1 MSDIVLSRPVPDA
14 LPVAIAKYV
23 VQHLTTELQG
33 KRYVTVAGATAVA
46 SALGY
51 SVREAEGGSRYVR
64 KTEDLPGYWECTAEV
79 LDPSGAV
86 IGRGTGMV
94 ADDESPWNRR
104 QHFARRAMASTRAA
118 GRALR
123 LAVGHLFA
131 GLGAGVQSVTL
142 EEMPEVEYEPPKAS
156 TPAKAATPPASVFPP
171 PDEEAGEFTGVLVK
185 AWPPRPGK
193 KGIGI
198 DVETPEGKVKL
209 GVFKEHHVADCR
221 ELEGSD
227 VVVSWRRSKDGKYLN
242 LEGILATKPK
252 ALPKPPPGDPDQDV
266 PF

>member
-1 MSDIVLSRPVPDA
+1 LNDIILSRPVPEA

-23 VQHLTTELQG
+23 VTHLTTELQG

-64 KTEDLPGYWECTAEV
+64 KTDDLPGYWECTAEV

-86 IGRGTGMV
+86 IGRGSGMV
-94 ADDESPWNRR
+94 ADDEPMWKGR

-131 GLGAGVQSVTL
+131 GLGQGVQSVTL
-142 EEMPEVEYEPPKAS
+142 EEMPEVEYEPPKAPTPSKSPTPVS
-156 TPAKAATPPASVFPP
+156 TVFPP
-171 PDEEAGEFTGVLVK
+171 PEETAGKFTGQLVK
-185 AWPPRPGK
+185 VWPPKPGTK
-193 KGIGI
+193 RIGFEVKNEYGII
-198 DVETPEGKVKL
+198 KL
-209 GVFKEHHVADCR
+209 GSFMQHHLADGL

-227 VVVSWRRSKDGKYLN
+227 VEVSWRRSKCGKYLN
-242 LEGILATKPK
+242 VEGLLAITRK
-252 ALPKPPPGDPDQDV
+252 LPPPPANDPDSDI